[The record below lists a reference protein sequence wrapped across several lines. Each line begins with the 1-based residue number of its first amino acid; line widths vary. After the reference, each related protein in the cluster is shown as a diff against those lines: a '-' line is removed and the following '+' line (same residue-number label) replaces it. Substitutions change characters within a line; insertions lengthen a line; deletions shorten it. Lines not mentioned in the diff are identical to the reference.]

1 MQVGKTTLANSLLA
15 INPLATL
22 GQVRKP
28 DSASSTQPS
37 AAELAAQKAE
47 AAKVRQQS
55 DLKQIRDTG
64 VYAWAQEQKL
74 EKLKEKIRAEVTA
87 ERHGITDVAA
97 VEGEVARRVKEVM
110 EETLKAEA
118 TVAAKRN
125 EPARP
130 MIIDISV

>member
-1 MQVGKTTLANSLLA
+1 MQVGKTTVANSLLA
-15 INPLATL
+15 INPLAIL

-28 DSASSTQPS
+28 DSAKPTQPS
-37 AAELAAQKAE
+37 DAELAAQKAE

-55 DLKQIRDTG
+55 DLEQIRGKG

-74 EKLKEKIRAEVTA
+74 EKLKEKIRAEVMA
-87 ERHGITDVAA
+87 ERTGTTDVAA
-97 VEGEVARRVKEVM
+97 VEREVARRVREAM
-110 EETLKAEA
+110 EETLKTEA
-118 TVAAKRN
+118 TVATKRN